1 MPNNHHTNNKSHVEA
16 TSSIADNLF
25 YRTPEARWRSSR
37 ATRKDS
43 LAAKSKNSELDE
55 ALKNAYKQFPES
67 TVKKKNRITDD
78 EMRVYVSYAV
88 HTAKLLQTYRSNETG
103 DT

>member
-25 YRTPEARWRSSR
+25 YRTPEARWHSSR
-37 ATRKDS
+37 ATRKNA

-67 TVKKKNRITDD
+67 TINRNRITDD
-78 EMRVYVSYAV
+78 EMRAYVSYAV
-88 HTAKLLQTYRSNETG
+88 HTAKLLQTYRSNEAG